1 MLRVNRDPR
10 ITSNVGAFE
19 HTDGA
24 RRHSNFLR
32 YGVVKETDYKKAVI
46 RLELQDGEVLT
57 DWIPWITLRA
67 GGDRLWWAPEV
78 GEVMMVMA
86 PSGELANA
94 VALPASFSNGNQ
106 PGGRPTVQR
115 AVFHDGTTVT
125 YDREAHVY
133 TIDVQAGD
141 PGEWEQVDS
150 ESESVDGPTDP
161 PPGTTP
167 GIINLQVPAGGVVNI
182 STGAGGVVN
191 ISGGIVH
198 LNP

>member
-19 HTDGA
+19 HTEGA
-24 RRHSNFLR
+24 RRAANFIR
-32 YGVVKETDYKKAVI
+32 YGVVAETDYRKAVI
-46 RLELQDGEVLT
+46 RLDLQDGELLT

-67 GGDRLWWAPEV
+67 GGDLVWWAPEV
-78 GEVMMVMA
+78 GEVMLVLS
-86 PSGELANA
+86 PSGELSNA

-115 AVFHDGTTVT
+115 AVFHDGTSVI
-125 YDREAHVY
+125 YDREAHTY
-133 TIDVQAGD
+133 TIDVQTGD

-150 ESESVDGPTDP
+150 DSEAVEGMDDP
-161 PPGTTP
+161 PPPPT
-167 GIINLQVPAGGVVNI
+167 
-182 STGAGGVVN
+182 
-191 ISGGIVH
+191 GGIVTINVPETGTVIIKGGIIQ

>member
-10 ITSNVGAFE
+10 ITSNVGAYE
-19 HTDGA
+19 HTDAA
-24 RRHSNFLR
+24 RRHANFIR
-32 YGVVKETDYKKAVI
+32 YGVVKETDYRKAVI
-46 RLELQDGEVLT
+46 RLELEEGEILT

-67 GGDRLWWAPEV
+67 SKDLVWWAPEV
-78 GEVMMVMA
+78 GEVMLVLA

-94 VALPASFSNGNQ
+94 VALPAAFSNGNQ

-115 AVFHDGTTVT
+115 AVFHDGTTVV

-141 PGEWEQVDS
+141 PGDWEQIDSDS
-150 ESESVDGPTDP
+150 EAVEGPEDP
-161 PPGTTP
+161 RPAPTP
-167 GIINLQVPAGGVVNI
+167 GIVNINVPAGGVVNI
-182 STGAGGVVN
+182 TTGPGGGVN
-191 ISGGIVH
+191 ISGGIIH